1 VAKAESV
8 PVEKTKKTSNING
21 WGTTAA
27 ATATGGR
34 NGHTEASDGS
44 VNADLSVPKP
54 MGGPGKPNT
63 TTPEHVFAAGN
74 AACFGGALDYVAKQ
88 HKKEATKR
96 PASPRIGVGH
106 PGSRSRRPKPTTS
119 ETRSRRGTEWLRVIE
134 TSLRAKNETSL
145 HLTETLLCQAG
156 TPLRHAVTPLH
167 NLRRR

>member
-1 VAKAESV
+1 MAKAEFV

-21 WGTTAA
+21 RGTTAA
-27 ATATGGR
+27 AMATGGR

-74 AACFGGALDYVAKQ
+74 AAASAALSIMWPNSTRRKRP
-88 HKKEATKR
+88 R